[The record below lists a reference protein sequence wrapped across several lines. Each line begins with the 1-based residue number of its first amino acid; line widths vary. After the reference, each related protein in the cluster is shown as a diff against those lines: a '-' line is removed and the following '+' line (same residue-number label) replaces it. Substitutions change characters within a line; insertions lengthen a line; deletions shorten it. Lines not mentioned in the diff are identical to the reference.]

1 MATNDNKFQ
10 ISEVDFQGIKDN
22 FVDYL
27 KGQSEFKDYD
37 FTGSGMQ
44 QILNVLAYNT
54 NYNAYYLN
62 MVANEMFLDSADL
75 RSSVVSRAKALGY
88 TPRSTQA
95 PRANVYFEV
104 NAGTDAPASISVPAK
119 TVVKTRIDDTVYKF
133 TLTESVNATFN
144 RTTTDGD
151 NIYRTTNV
159 NIYEGALLRQ
169 TFVVDINNTE
179 QRFIIPNPGVDVDQM
194 TVQVQRSPTNTLSE
208 KFIRANNI
216 TSVNGDSAVYFLQ
229 EVDRGLYEIYFG
241 DGNTG
246 KALAHNNVVVID
258 YINTSG
264 PAANSASVFTTSGR
278 VGGYNFSCITVDKA
292 SSGAERETIE
302 SIKLLAPLHFDT
314 QNRAVTANDYKTL
327 LLENYG
333 NIDAVSTWGGEDNVP
348 PVYGKVYISLKPKD
362 DFIISDSVKQ
372 QIIDSVI
379 GEKNVVSIT
388 PEIIDPDYLYIGITS
403 TVNYSREL
411 TTKSAED
418 LRSIVRDNM
427 KSYFSTYLNTFQ
439 KYLRYSKFAAAVDT
453 SDPSITGS
461 QTDLKMI
468 KIIEPELN
476 VPKTY
481 TLNFSNKIHFY
492 QGASRVGAVKSEEF
506 TKNGYTRCYIAD
518 NGSGILNIYRQSG
531 NTTVVIEESVG
542 TVDYDTGQ
550 VIINNFAPTEMA
562 DEGSTM
568 KFTVDPDLQNI
579 YVVRNQIISVRDED
593 ILLTI
598 TEENAGYDAATA
610 SSNTVTTGASGT
622 SGTGTSSSSSG
633 Y

>member
-22 FVDYL
+22 FTDYL
-27 KGQSEFKDYD
+27 KGQSEFKDFD

-44 QILNVLAYNT
+44 QILNILAYNT

-104 NAGTDAPASISVPAK
+104 NAGSDTPASITVPAK

-133 TLTESVNATFN
+133 TLTESVNATLN
-144 RTTTDGD
+144 RTTADGD

-159 NIYEGALLRQ
+159 NIYEGALLKY
-169 TFVVDINNTE
+169 TETVDINNTE

-194 TVQVQRSPTNTLSE
+194 TVSVQRSPTNTLSE
-208 KFIRANNI
+208 KFTRANNI

-229 EVDRGLYEIYFG
+229 EVDNGLYEIYFG

-246 KALAHNNVVVID
+246 KALAHNNVVIVE
-258 YINTSG
+258 YINTNG
-264 PAANSASVFTTSGR
+264 PAANSASAFTTSGR
-278 VGGYNFSCITVDKA
+278 IGGYSFNCVTVDKA
-292 SSGAERETIE
+292 TSGAERESID

-333 NIDAVSTWGGEDNVP
+333 NIDAVSTWGGEDNNP

-362 DFIISDSVKQ
+362 DFVISDSVKQ

-388 PEIIDPDYLYIGITS
+388 PEIIDPDYLYIAVTS

-418 LRSIVRDNM
+418 LRGIVTTSM
-427 KSYFSTYLNTFQ
+427 KDYFDTYLNTFQ
-439 KYLRYSKFAAAVDT
+439 KYLRYSKFGAAIDA
-453 SDPSITGS
+453 SDPAITGS
-461 QTDLKMI
+461 QTELKMI
-468 KIIEPELN
+468 KIIEPEFG
-476 VPKTY
+476 VSKTY
-481 TLNFSNKIHFY
+481 TLNFSNAVHY
-492 QGASRVGAVKSEEF
+492 YSGADRVGAVKSEEF
-506 TKNGYTRCYIAD
+506 TINGYTRCYVAD
-518 NGSGILNIYRQSG
+518 NGNGMLNIYRQSG
-531 NTTVVIEESVG
+531 NTTVIIEEDVG
-542 TVDYDTGQ
+542 TVDYDNGQ
-550 VIINNFAPTEMA
+550 VVINNFAPTEMT

-568 KFTVDPDLQNI
+568 KFTVDPENQNI
-579 YVVRNQIISVRDED
+579 YVVRNQIIAIRDED
-593 ILLTI
+593 IILTI
-598 TEENAGYDAATA
+598 TEENAGYDAAVTA
-610 SSNTVTTGASGT
+610 ANATTTTGSSGT
-622 SGTGTSSSSSG
+622 SGTGTTTG